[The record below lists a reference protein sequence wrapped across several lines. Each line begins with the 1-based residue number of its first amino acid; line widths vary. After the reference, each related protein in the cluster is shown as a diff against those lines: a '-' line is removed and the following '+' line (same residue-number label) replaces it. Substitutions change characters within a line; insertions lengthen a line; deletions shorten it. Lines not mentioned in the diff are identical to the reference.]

1 MAWPQP
7 CCRGTLAAGW
17 PCRQHDGDG
26 FRGASSTRRH
36 IRAPSRRRTR
46 RRGED
51 VAMGAEGD
59 AEDVVGV
66 ARERLGE
73 AGSSADGE
81 IPDADGAVIRC
92 GGKPAR
98 RRPSGEK
105 ERSETL
111 SPWLL
116 SSATGVRSE
125 EDHTRRS
132 LSAEASVA
140 ATART
145 TRQRRE
151 RRFHFQSWDERG
163 KGVWALRIG
172 KWHWLREI

>member
-1 MAWPQP
+1 
-7 CCRGTLAAGW
+7 
-17 PCRQHDGDG
+17 
-26 FRGASSTRRH
+26 
-36 IRAPSRRRTR
+36 
-46 RRGED
+46 
-51 VAMGAEGD
+51 MGAEGD

-98 RRPSGEK
+98 RQSSGGK
-105 ERSETL
+105 ERSKTL
-111 SPWLL
+111 SPWPL

-145 TRQRRE
+145 TRQGRE
-151 RRFHFQSWDERG
+151 RRFHFQLWDERG
-163 KGVWALRIG
+163 KGVWAPRIG
-172 KWHWLREI
+172 KWHWLSGDLETTKCAMADILRGGGSSLTGGSMRHGRRLSILPRS

>member
-1 MAWPQP
+1 MALGARRSQLAGLAAAVLQGARWMPAGLAGSTAVTDSEGHTYAH
-7 CCRGTLAAGW
+7 RLAAG
-17 PCRQHDGDG
+17 PG
-26 FRGASSTRRH
+26 
-36 IRAPSRRRTR
+36 
-46 RRGED
+46 GED
-51 VAMGAEGD
+51 VAMGPEGD

-73 AGSSADGE
+73 VGSSTDGE
-81 IPDADGAVIRC
+81 IPDADGAIIRG
-92 GGKPAR
+92 GGKSAR

-111 SPWLL
+111 SPWPS

-145 TRQRRE
+145 TRQGRE
-151 RRFHFQSWDERG
+151 RRFPFQSWEERG
-163 KGVWALRIG
+163 KG
-172 KWHWLREI
+172 REI